1 VVVRRA
7 VSDGPVDLQQL
18 RQDIDAEVRARRAAG
33 EYPPGFERELDAL
46 FARFAPAEVSEDFDT
61 VLERADEM
69 MALEPRIPVASRN
82 PAFLLVK
89 KVVAKLIGWYHVW
102 IVQQVMVFGS
112 AITRA
117 VRLLG
122 DRVHELEG
130 NVGDMARERAAL
142 ARLLPVR
149 DDRVWSEAV
158 VGALAGCTG
167 RVLVVECGTGDL
179 LAALAGAGL
188 DAYGVEPRAM
198 TADEAANRGLDVR
211 VDDVHSHLQAVRAG
225 ALDGFVLRGIVER
238 ARLGEML
245 ALIEAAHRVLAPGGR
260 FVVCSLTAAS
270 WGHGATTAEADL
282 APGRPLQP
290 ETWQVLLGDQGFTD
304 ARPQPAGEGAFVIQA
319 RRPEQ

>member
-1 VVVRRA
+1 

-61 VLERADEM
+61 VLDRADEM

-82 PAFLLVK
+82 PAFLFVK
-89 KVVAKLIGWYHVW
+89 KVVAKLIGWYHIW

-149 DDRVWSEAV
+149 DDRVWSQAAV
-158 VGALAGCTG
+158 DALAGCTG

-179 LAALAGAGL
+179 LAELASAGL

-238 ARLGEML
+238 ARLGETL
-245 ALIEAAHRVLAPGGR
+245 ALIEAAHRVLAPDGR
-260 FVVCSLTAAS
+260 LVVCSLTATS
-270 WGHGATTAEADL
+270 WGHGATAAEADL

-290 ETWQVLLGDQGFTD
+290 ATWDALLTEQGFTD
-304 ARPQPAGEGAFVIQA
+304 VRPQPAGEGAFVIQA
-319 RRPEQ
+319 RRPAQ